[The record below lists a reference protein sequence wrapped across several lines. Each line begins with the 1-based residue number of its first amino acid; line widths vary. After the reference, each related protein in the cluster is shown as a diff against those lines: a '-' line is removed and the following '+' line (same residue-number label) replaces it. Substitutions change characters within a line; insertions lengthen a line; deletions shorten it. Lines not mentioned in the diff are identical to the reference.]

1 MTKKRFSLSIDT
13 EWWFVQD
20 NTIQVNKY
28 GYRDDL
34 TGEDEYGG
42 LRQELTEQETVD
54 LLNKLYEENMKLQFQ
69 FNLLQEPVNE
79 FYRGAKENANMVLV
93 EQLKRENKEL
103 KLQLEAFKDKLC
115 ELGMSGSKQYDKRF
129 HIAISNDNT
138 VRLVDH
144 ERNNDLISIGFKKH
158 SDAADCSDALQ
169 YLCNLMNGLA
179 EENDVL
185 RKQLKTKHVTGH
197 LKKSDVKDSHLIIDG
212 NEVNCKIEELR
223 ASGYS
228 DEYIN
233 KELGHLVNWRI

>member
-1 MTKKRFSLSIDT
+1 MTQKRFSLSIDT

-20 NTIQVNKY
+20 NTIEVNKY

-34 TGEDEYGG
+34 TGEDEYKG
-42 LRQELTEQETVD
+42 LCQELTEQETVD
-54 LLNKLYEENMKLQFQ
+54 LLNKLYEENKKLQFQ
-69 FNLLQEPVNE
+69 FNLLQEPVNV
-79 FYRGAKENANMVLV
+79 FYHGARENENMVR
-93 EQLKRENKEL
+93 QLKKENKEL
-103 KLQLEAFKDKLC
+103 KLQLEELKDKLY
-115 ELGMSGSKQYDKRF
+115 ELEVPNMKRDDKRF
-129 HIAISNDNT
+129 DITVSNDNT

-233 KELGHLVNWRI
+233 KELGHLVNWKI